1 MSREVSHK
9 MIRTEEEYIAAV
21 ERVED
26 EAIAIEKERERLLG
40 LGLSEEQA
48 EYALQP
54 AATFREQ
61 YLDEV
66 EEYERLRRGQLDNS
80 LNLMGIGRR
89 LVQARIYRR
98 MTQQEL
104 AEKLG
109 ITAQQVSRDERNEY
123 HNAGIERIKKV
134 MEALG
139 LEMTSQFRFNE
150 QVPA

>member
-1 MSREVSHK
+1 

-26 EAIAIEKERERLLG
+26 EAIAIEKERQRLLG
-40 LGLSEEQA
+40 LGLSEEQV

-54 AATFREQ
+54 AVIFREQ

-80 LNLMGIGRR
+80 FNLMGIGRR

-150 QVPA
+150 QIPA

>member
-1 MSREVSHK
+1 

-26 EAIAIEKERERLLG
+26 EAIAIEKERQRLLE

-54 AATFREQ
+54 AVTFREQ

-66 EEYERLRRGQLDNS
+66 EEYERLRRGQLDS
-80 LNLMGIGRR
+80 SFNLMGIGRR
-89 LVQARIYRR
+89 LVQARIYRK

-150 QVPA
+150 QIPA

>member
-1 MSREVSHK
+1 
-9 MIRTEEEYIAAV
+9 
-21 ERVED
+21 
-26 EAIAIEKERERLLG
+26 
-40 LGLSEEQA
+40 
-48 EYALQP
+48 
-54 AATFREQ
+54 
-61 YLDEV
+61 
-66 EEYERLRRGQLDNS
+66 
-80 LNLMGIGRR
+80 
-89 LVQARIYRR
+89 

-150 QVPA
+150 QIPA

>member
-1 MSREVSHK
+1 

-26 EAIAIEKERERLLG
+26 EAIAIEKERQRLLG

-54 AATFREQ
+54 AVTFREQ
-61 YLDEV
+61 YLDEI

-80 LNLMGIGRR
+80 FNLMGIGRR

-104 AEKLG
+104 AAKLG
-109 ITAQQVSRDERNEY
+109 ITAQQVSRDERNED

-150 QVPA
+150 QIPA

>member
-1 MSREVSHK
+1 

-26 EAIAIEKERERLLG
+26 EAIAIEKERQRLLG

-61 YLDEV
+61 YLDEI

-80 LNLMGIGRR
+80 FNLMGIGRR

-104 AEKLG
+104 AAKLG

>member
-1 MSREVSHK
+1 

-26 EAIAIEKERERLLG
+26 EAIAIEKERQRLLG

-54 AATFREQ
+54 AVTFREQ
-61 YLDEV
+61 YLDEI

-80 LNLMGIGRR
+80 FNLMGIGRR

-98 MTQQEL
+98 VTQQEL
-104 AEKLG
+104 AAKLG

-150 QVPA
+150 QIPA

>member
-1 MSREVSHK
+1 
-9 MIRTEEEYIAAV
+9 
-21 ERVED
+21 
-26 EAIAIEKERERLLG
+26 
-40 LGLSEEQA
+40 
-48 EYALQP
+48 
-54 AATFREQ
+54 
-61 YLDEV
+61 
-66 EEYERLRRGQLDNS
+66 
-80 LNLMGIGRR
+80 MGIGRR

-104 AEKLG
+104 AAKLG

-150 QVPA
+150 QIPA

>member
-1 MSREVSHK
+1 

>member
-1 MSREVSHK
+1 

-26 EAIAIEKERERLLG
+26 EAIAIEKERQRLLE

-54 AATFREQ
+54 AITFREQ

-66 EEYERLRRGQLDNS
+66 EEYERLRRGQLDS
-80 LNLMGIGRR
+80 SFNLMGIGRR
-89 LVQARIYRR
+89 LVQARIYRK

-150 QVPA
+150 QIPA

>member
-1 MSREVSHK
+1 

-26 EAIAIEKERERLLG
+26 EAIAIEKERQRLLE

-54 AATFREQ
+54 AVTFREQ

-66 EEYERLRRGQLDNS
+66 EEYERLRRGQLDS
-80 LNLMGIGRR
+80 SFNLTGIGRR
-89 LVQARIYRR
+89 LVQARIYRK

-150 QVPA
+150 QIPA

>member
-1 MSREVSHK
+1 

-26 EAIAIEKERERLLG
+26 EAIAIEKERQRLLG

-48 EYALQP
+48 EYPLQP
-54 AATFREQ
+54 AVTFREQ
-61 YLDEV
+61 YLDEI

-80 LNLMGIGRR
+80 FNLMGIGRR

-104 AEKLG
+104 AAKLG

-150 QVPA
+150 QIPA

>member
-1 MSREVSHK
+1 

-26 EAIAIEKERERLLG
+26 EVIAIEKERQRLLE

-54 AATFREQ
+54 AVTFREQ

-66 EEYERLRRGQLDNS
+66 EEYERLRRGQLDS
-80 LNLMGIGRR
+80 SFNLMGIGRR
-89 LVQARIYRR
+89 LVQARIYRKI
-98 MTQQEL
+98 TQQEL

-150 QVPA
+150 QIPA

>member
-1 MSREVSHK
+1 

-26 EAIAIEKERERLLG
+26 EAIAIEKERQRLLG

-54 AATFREQ
+54 AVTFREQ
-61 YLDEV
+61 YLDEI

-80 LNLMGIGRR
+80 FNLMGIGRR

-98 MTQQEL
+98 TH
-104 AEKLG
+104 
-109 ITAQQVSRDERNEY
+109 R
-123 HNAGIERIKKV
+123 
-134 MEALG
+134 AL
-139 LEMTSQFRFNE
+139 SVFVR
-150 QVPA
+150 

>member
-1 MSREVSHK
+1 

-26 EAIAIEKERERLLG
+26 EAIAIEKERQRLLG

-54 AATFREQ
+54 AVTFREQ
-61 YLDEV
+61 YLDEI

-80 LNLMGIGRR
+80 FNLMGIGRR

-104 AEKLG
+104 AAKLG

-150 QVPA
+150 QIPA

>member
-1 MSREVSHK
+1 

-26 EAIAIEKERERLLG
+26 EAIAIEKERQRLLG

-54 AATFREQ
+54 AVTFREQ

-80 LNLMGIGRR
+80 FNLMGIGRR
-89 LVQARIYRR
+89 LVQARIYRK

-150 QVPA
+150 QIPA